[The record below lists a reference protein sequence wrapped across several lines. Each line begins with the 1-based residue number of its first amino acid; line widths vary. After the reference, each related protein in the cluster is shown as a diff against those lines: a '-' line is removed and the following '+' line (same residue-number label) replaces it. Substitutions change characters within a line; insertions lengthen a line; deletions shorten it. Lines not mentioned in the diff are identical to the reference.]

1 MKEFLIF
8 LAFLGLMFLLIDLF
22 CKFLVNILVKKTLPN
37 KLAKMNDQNL
47 LKAYKNAKTFSGTAG
62 YIIGFFFTGIFVF
75 SFMRIPKAQLKCYE
89 AEITN
94 RDLNSS
100 INNM

>member
-8 LAFLGLMFLLIDLF
+8 LVVLGLLFLLIDLF
-22 CKFLVNILVKKTLPN
+22 SKFLVNIVVKKTLPN

-47 LKAYKNAKTFSGTAG
+47 LKAHKYARIFSGTAG
-62 YIIGFFFTGIFVF
+62 YIIGFFLTGIFVF
-75 SFMRIPKAQLKCYE
+75 SFMRIPKARLKCYE

-94 RDLNSS
+94 RDL
-100 INNM
+100 IPQ